1 MLKLGEDN
9 ILKVDRET
17 SVGLFLSDG
26 EGNDVLLPN
35 KYVYDDTKVGD
46 EITVFV
52 YLDSKER
59 VVATTLNPT
68 IRINEFAYMQAKQN
82 TQFGTFME
90 WGLEKELLVPFRE
103 QGSEMEVGKWYVIFL
118 YLDEETN
125 RLVGS
130 SRINRF
136 FELENIE
143 LEEGDKVDAL
153 ITGKTDL
160 GWNVIIN
167 NLYRGLI
174 YHNEVFKTIRPGDE
188 CKAFIKNIREDGKID
203 VSLQKTG
210 YENIEPLSVGIIDKL
225 ISQEGFL
232 PLNDKSSPQEIS
244 LTFGM
249 SKKAFKKALGSL
261 YKQKIIK
268 IEEDGI
274 YLNDDD

>member
-1 MLKLGEDN
+1 MLKLGEHN

-17 SVGLFLSDG
+17 SVGLFLTDE

-35 KYVYDDTKVGD
+35 KYVYDDTKIGD

-59 VVATTLNPT
+59 VVSTTLEPT
-68 IRINEFAYMQAKQN
+68 IRLNEFAYMQAKQN

-118 YLDEETN
+118 YLDDETN

-225 ISQEGFL
+225 ISQNGFL
-232 PLNDKSSPQEIS
+232 PLNDKSLPQEIS

-249 SKKAFKKALGSL
+249 SKKAFKKAIGSL

-274 YLNDDD
+274 YLNEDD